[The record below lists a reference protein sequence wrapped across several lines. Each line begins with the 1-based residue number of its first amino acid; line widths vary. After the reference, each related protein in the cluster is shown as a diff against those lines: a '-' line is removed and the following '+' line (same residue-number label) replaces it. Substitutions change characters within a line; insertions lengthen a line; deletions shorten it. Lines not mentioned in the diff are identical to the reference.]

1 MQCHVIHR
9 DGDEDVDEVGVEVD
23 CVRLQLLHPE
33 VILADANLVM
43 YFAKSFDVRVNLYYG
58 LLWALNVLQV
68 IYCLL
73 CPVNCN
79 PSHQT
84 VKLYGT
90 CITWYSFCL
99 LSSIMNFLPPRTMTR
114 VPPNILS
121 NTTRLC
127 IVLIQSAAGY
137 WRKCDDSLPCSTL
150 IRGPEVALRPVDTSC
165 SILTR
170 SRCEVHD
177 VFAEQ

>member
-1 MQCHVIHR
+1 MGIKCSAY
-9 DGDEDVDEVGVEVD
+9 
-23 CVRLQLLHPE
+23 LH
-33 VILADANLVM
+33 
-43 YFAKSFDVRVNLYYG
+43 
-58 LLWALNVLQV
+58 V

-121 NTTRLC
+121 NTMRLC

-165 SILTR
+165 SILTWSRCKSKTFLLRHDVIRVRALLLFSEPACKPGGRWLPCRRGCCAPPAR
-170 SRCEVHD
+170 SRRC
-177 VFAEQ
+177 AS